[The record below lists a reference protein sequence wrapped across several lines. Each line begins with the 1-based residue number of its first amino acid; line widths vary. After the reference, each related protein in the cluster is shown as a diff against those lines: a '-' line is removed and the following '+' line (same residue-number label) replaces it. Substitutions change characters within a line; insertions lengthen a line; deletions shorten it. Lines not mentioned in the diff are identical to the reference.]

1 MMKCFILILLL
12 PALSFQSCNAFVCPS
27 LEPFATSTTLI
38 SRKNTPSTILSISQA
53 PYISDIGQSWDGV
66 HAKERHPAN
75 VATPDAAAAATD
87 ASTYLIHKGR
97 AIKMIKRS
105 VAIEGLSVSDGWTP
119 QASEAF
125 SLAVEAVVRANP
137 ILTGQ
142 LVEEKTS
149 PWPWAQPRTL
159 RVIPGVFPPES
170 HSFLTTINPPADLAS
185 PAQVLYEE
193 INKGTSAKELF
204 QHVHSHV
211 APRLLGKAEFS
222 YDQIKNA
229 SPLFEAKLMDF
240 GDGYA
245 AYSIK
250 MSHALGD
257 GTTFFQV
264 IKQISSYM
272 NGHEPQ
278 PINWDNP
285 LKATHEIYP
294 ETFSN
299 QDYERS
305 YGGPFGW
312 GVFKNIRT
320 LGKRKCEYLLLSK
333 DKITQKKRELQKSDE
348 NARISSNDVVMS
360 VICEMC
366 GSSDI
371 FAFDRSVRS
380 VKDGVDK
387 SDAGNFFWE
396 IPFEREKAAANPSV
410 IRSILMSE
418 TGTYYDTDEVPLM
431 PFLNGRV
438 GRITSLASITQKTT
452 FPGSKVICQFPSAS
466 FISDLPLDV
475 AVIFRFDEEH
485 FGIMHNFRRVSP
497 SPLLSEIIA

>member
-1 MMKCFILILLL
+1 MMRCFIFILLL
-12 PALSFQSCNAFVCPS
+12 SAQPFQSCTAWVCPTIQ
-27 LEPFATSTTLI
+27 PFATPI
-38 SRKNTPSTILSISQA
+38 SRKNLLSTILAISQA
-53 PYISDIGQSWDGV
+53 PYISGARQSWDDV
-66 HAKERHPAN
+66 HSKAKERSPA
-75 VATPDAAAAATD
+75 VATDS
-87 ASTYLIHKGR
+87 STYLIHTGH
-97 AIKMIKRS
+97 AIKMIKRC

-119 QASEAF
+119 QATEAF

-142 LVEEKTS
+142 LVEEKKS
-149 PWPWAQPRTL
+149 PWPWAQTSSL
-159 RVIPGVFPPES
+159 KVIPGVFPPES
-170 HSFLTTINPPADLAS
+170 HSFLKTVPPANLIS
-185 PAQVLYEE
+185 PAQVMNEE
-193 INKGTSAKELF
+193 INKGASAKEIF
-204 QHVHSHV
+204 HHVHSHI
-211 APRLLGKAEFS
+211 APCLLGKAEFS

-229 SPLFEAKLMDF
+229 SPLFEAKIMDF

-257 GTTFFQV
+257 GTTFFQI
-264 IKQISSYM
+264 IKQLSSYM
-272 NGHEPQ
+272 NGHTPQ

-294 ETFSN
+294 ETFSK

-312 GVFKNIRT
+312 GVLKNIRT
-320 LGKRKCEYLLLSK
+320 LGKRKCKFLLLSK
-333 DKITQKKRELQKSDE
+333 DKIAKKKRELHKSTE
-348 NARISSNDVVMS
+348 NARISSNDIVMS
-360 VICEMC
+360 TICQMC

-371 FAFDRSVRS
+371 FAFDRSVRGI
-380 VKDGVDK
+380 KDGVGK

-396 IPFEREKAAANPSV
+396 IPFDREQGAANPSV
-410 IRSILMSE
+410 IRDILTSE
-418 TGTYYDTDEVPLM
+418 TGTYYDTDEVPLL
-431 PFLNGRV
+431 PSLSGRV

-452 FPGSKVICQFPSAS
+452 FPGSEVICQFPSAS

-475 AVIFRFDEEH
+475 AVIFRFDEDH
-485 FGIMHNFRRVSP
+485 FGLMHNFRRVTP

>member
-1 MMKCFILILLL
+1 MMRCFIFLLLL
-12 PALSFQSCNAFVCPS
+12 PALLSQSCIAWVCPT
-27 LEPFATSTTLI
+27 LQPFTTTFI
-38 SRKNTPSTILSISQA
+38 SRKKLLSTILAISQA
-53 PYISDIGQSWDGV
+53 PYISGAEQSWDDV
-66 HAKERHPAN
+66 QSKERLANAN
-75 VATPDAAAAATD
+75 VAAD
-87 ASTYLIHKGR
+87 SLTYLIHTGR
-97 AIKMIKRS
+97 AIKMIKRC

-119 QASEAF
+119 QATEAF

-142 LVEEKTS
+142 LIEEKTS
-149 PWPWAQPRTL
+149 PWPWAQPSTL
-159 RVIPGVFPPES
+159 KVIPGVFRPES
-170 HSFLTTINPPADLAS
+170 HSFLTTVNPPANLTS
-185 PAQVLYEE
+185 PAQVIKEE
-193 INKGTSAKELF
+193 INEAASAKEIF
-204 QHVHSHV
+204 HHVHSHI
-211 APRLLGKAEFS
+211 APCLLGKAEFS

-229 SPLFEAKLMDF
+229 SPLFEAKIMDF

-245 AYSIK
+245 AHSIK

-257 GTTFFQV
+257 GTTFFQI
-264 IKQISSYM
+264 IKQLSSYM

-285 LKATHEIYP
+285 LKASHEIYP
-294 ETFSN
+294 ETFSK
-299 QDYERS
+299 QDYDRS

-333 DKITQKKRELQKSDE
+333 DKIAKKKRELHESTG

-360 VICEMC
+360 VICQMC

-371 FAFDRSVRS
+371 FAFDRSVRGI
-380 VKDGVDK
+380 KDGVDK
-387 SDAGNFFWE
+387 LDAGNFFWE
-396 IPFEREKAAANPSV
+396 IPFDREEGAANPSV
-410 IRSILMSE
+410 IRNILTSE
-418 TGTYYDTDEVPLM
+418 TGTYYDTDEVPLL
-431 PFLNGRV
+431 PSLSGRV

-452 FPGSKVICQFPSAS
+452 FPGSKAICQFPSAS

-475 AVIFRFDEEH
+475 AVIFRFNEDH
-485 FGIMHNFRRVSP
+485 FGLMHNFRRVTP

>member
-1 MMKCFILILLL
+1 MRRCSIFILLL
-12 PALSFQSCNAFVCPS
+12 PALPFHSCIAWICPS
-27 LEPFATSTTLI
+27 LQPFATTTLI
-38 SRKNTPSTILSISQA
+38 SRKNLPSTILAISHA
-53 PYISDIGQSWDGV
+53 PYISGVEQSWDGIQS
-66 HAKERHPAN
+66 KERRPAN
-75 VATPDAAAAATD
+75 VDVAIPDADAA
-87 ASTYLIHKGR
+87 TYLIHEGN
-97 AIKMIKRS
+97 AIKMIKRC

-119 QASEAF
+119 QATEAF

-137 ILTGQ
+137 ILSGQ
-142 LVEEKTS
+142 LIEEKTS
-149 PWPWAQPRTL
+149 PWPWAQASAL

-170 HSFLTTINPPADLAS
+170 HSFLTTVHPPADLAS
-185 PAQVLYEE
+185 PSQVMHEE
-193 INKGTSAKELF
+193 VNKGSSAKELF
-204 QHVHSHV
+204 QHVHSHI
-211 APRLLGKAEFS
+211 APCLLGKAEFS

-229 SPLFEAKLMDF
+229 SPLFEAKIMDF

-250 MSHALGD
+250 MSHAIGD
-257 GTTFFQV
+257 GTTFFQI
-264 IKQISSYM
+264 IKQISAYM

-285 LKATHEIYP
+285 LKTTHEIYP
-294 ETFSN
+294 ETFSK
-299 QDYERS
+299 QDYDRS

-312 GVFKNIRT
+312 GVLKNIRT

-333 DKITQKKRELQKSDE
+333 DKIAKKKQELHKSVE
-348 NARISSNDVVMS
+348 NAHISSNDIIMS
-360 VICEMC
+360 VICQMC
-366 GSSDI
+366 SSSDI
-371 FAFDRSVRS
+371 FAFDRSVRGI
-380 VKDGVDK
+380 KDGVDK

-396 IPFEREKAAANPSV
+396 IPFERERGAANPSV
-410 IRSILMSE
+410 IRNILTSE

-485 FGIMHNFRRVSP
+485 FGIMHNFRKVNS
-497 SPLLSEIIA
+497 SSLLSEIIA

>member
-1 MMKCFILILLL
+1 MRCFILLLLL
-12 PALSFQSCNAFVCPS
+12 PALPFQSCIAWVCPTIQR
-27 LEPFATSTTLI
+27 FATTRV
-38 SRKNTPSTILSISQA
+38 SRKNSPSTILAISQA
-53 PYISDIGQSWDGV
+53 PYISGAEQSWDDV
-66 HAKERHPAN
+66 QAKERH
-75 VATPDAAAAATD
+75 VAADS
-87 ASTYLIHKGR
+87 STYLIHTGH
-97 AIKMIKRS
+97 AIKMIKRC

-119 QASEAF
+119 QATEAF

-142 LVEEKTS
+142 LIEEKRS
-149 PWPWAQPRTL
+149 PWPWAQTSSL

-170 HSFLTTINPPADLAS
+170 HSFLTTVKPPANLTS
-185 PAQVLYEE
+185 PAQVVNEE
-193 INKGTSAKELF
+193 MNEAASAKELF
-204 QHVHSHV
+204 HHVHSHI
-211 APRLLGKAEFS
+211 APCLLGKAEFS
-222 YDQIKNA
+222 YDQIKNV
-229 SPLFEAKLMDF
+229 SPLFEAKIMDF

-257 GTTFFQV
+257 GTTFFQI
-264 IKQISSYM
+264 IKQLSSYM
-272 NGHEPQ
+272 NGHTSQ

-294 ETFSN
+294 ETFSK
-299 QDYERS
+299 QDYDRS

-312 GVFKNIRT
+312 GVLKNIRT
-320 LGKRKCEYLLLSK
+320 LGKRKCEFLLLNK
-333 DKITQKKRELQKSDE
+333 DKIAKKKRELHESTE

-360 VICEMC
+360 VICQMC

-371 FAFDRSVRS
+371 FAFDRSVRGI
-380 VKDGVDK
+380 KDGVDK

-396 IPFEREKAAANPSV
+396 IPFDREKGAANPSV
-410 IRSILMSE
+410 IRNILTSE
-418 TGTYYDTDEVPLM
+418 SGTYYDTDEVPLL
-431 PFLNGRV
+431 PSLSGRV

-452 FPGSKVICQFPSAS
+452 FPGSNVICQFPSAS

-475 AVIFRFDEEH
+475 AVIFRFDEDH
-485 FGIMHNFRRVSP
+485 FGLMHNFRRVTP